1 MKQHVLKFLENFVV
15 NDHMLAR
22 AKQQKAKEDPTYRDL
37 NVYPAVI
44 VVDSQCQKELF
55 RFAPYDKEGGFGVW
69 LSQVVD
75 NFRTAGIEPTIS
87 PLVNK
92 IIENPDDPKKWK

>member
-1 MKQHVLKFLENFVV
+1 M
-15 NDHMLAR
+15 
-22 AKQQKAKEDPTYRDL
+22 
-37 NVYPAVI
+37 
-44 VVDSQCQKELF
+44 
-55 RFAPYDKEGGFGVW
+55 W

-75 NFRTAGIEPTIS
+75 NFRTAGIEPMIS